1 MVAEFGSGMLQEKG
15 TVVDFETREF
25 ASADWAEAVLRVA
38 SMRRRPEV
46 LDPWEMALR
55 P

>member
-1 MVAEFGSGMLQEKG
+1 MLQEKG